1 MNFIDFKFNKQSIKK
16 QELNEVQE
24 ESLTNIPENLGT
36 VYKIAR
42 IATNKAVDDFDL
54 GYIVDQFDKNN
65 VNIDLAH
72 LTVYLAFY
80 HQAQQDLL
88 IEMLDSFDKENII
101 NDPDKPTDE
110 EL

>member
-1 MNFIDFKFNKQSIKK
+1 MSKSP
-16 QELNEVQE
+16 ELNEVQE

-54 GYIVDQFDKNN
+54 GYVVNQFDKNN
-65 VNIDLAH
+65 INIDLAH

-88 IEMLDSFDKENII
+88 IEMSNSINEENII